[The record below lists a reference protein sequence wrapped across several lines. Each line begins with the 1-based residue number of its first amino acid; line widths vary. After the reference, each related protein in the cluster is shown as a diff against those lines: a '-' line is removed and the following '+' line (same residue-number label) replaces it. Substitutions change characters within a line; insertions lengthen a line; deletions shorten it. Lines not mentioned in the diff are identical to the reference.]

1 MHRGEQGGGGGGV
14 GGERC
19 VNKVFDKHLSNIFGI
34 LKTCK
39 IPRCL
44 YCSSLQ
50 QAANG
55 NQGCIEL
62 ITKTEKCYG
71 YIFSFVFKKHVY
83 IFFKNKTECRAH
95 INITAKGWYIL
106 GQYISLTKVAF
117 FRARVIPGI
126 ARLARNDRRSVF
138 VHSKERGLGRSF

>member
-1 MHRGEQGGGGGGV
+1 MHRGERRGGGGGE
-14 GGERC
+14 ERC

-71 YIFSFVFKKHVY
+71 YIFL
-83 IFFKNKTECRAH
+83 KNKTECTAH
-95 INITAKGWYIL
+95 ITARGWYIL
-106 GQYISLTKVAF
+106 GQYISLTKLAF
-117 FRARVIPGI
+117 FRAKAIPGI
-126 ARLARNDRRSVF
+126 ARLARNERRSIF
-138 VHSKERGLGRSF
+138 VHSKERGLGRSFSGESGSPE

>member
-1 MHRGEQGGGGGGV
+1 MIRAVSPGNIFLHRGGRGGGEGV

-71 YIFSFVFKKHVY
+71 YIFSFVFKIRIH
-83 IFFKNKTECRAH
+83 IF
-95 INITAKGWYIL
+95 
-106 GQYISLTKVAF
+106 
-117 FRARVIPGI
+117 
-126 ARLARNDRRSVF
+126 
-138 VHSKERGLGRSF
+138 

>member
-1 MHRGEQGGGGGGV
+1 M

-62 ITKTEKCYG
+62 ITKTEKCYAMVTYSKLNAG
-71 YIFSFVFKKHVY
+71 LTLTLRQRAGIF
-83 IFFKNKTECRAH
+83 
-95 INITAKGWYIL
+95 
-106 GQYISLTKVAF
+106 
-117 FRARVIPGI
+117 
-126 ARLARNDRRSVF
+126 
-138 VHSKERGLGRSF
+138 

>member
-1 MHRGEQGGGGGGV
+1 MIRAVSPGNIFFLHRSERGEGV

-44 YCSSLQ
+44 
-50 QAANG
+50 
-55 NQGCIEL
+55 CIEL

-71 YIFSFVFKKHVY
+71 YIFSFVFKKYVY
-83 IFFKNKTECRAH
+83 IFFKNKTECRAY
-95 INITAKGWYIL
+95 INITAKGRYIL
-106 GQYISLTKVAF
+106 GQYISLTKLAF
-117 FRARVIPGI
+117 FRARLGLVIPGI
-126 ARLARNDRRSVF
+126 ARLARNERRSVF

>member
-1 MHRGEQGGGGGGV
+1 MIRAVSPGNIFCI
-14 GGERC
+14 GERC

-55 NQGCIEL
+55 NQVCIEL
-62 ITKTEKCYG
+62 ITKTEKCNG
-71 YIFSFVFKKHVY
+71 YIFSFVFKKYVY

-106 GQYISLTKVAF
+106 GQYISLTKAAF

-126 ARLARNDRRSVF
+126 ARLARNERRSVF